1 MMLSTIKRFYILLR
15 KDLRTEILTAESLTL
30 TLAIA
35 TLTVALISYAIE
47 AAFIAP
53 DIRLK
58 LFPSLIWVIFL
69 FVATVQAE
77 RGFDHEAQHQAYQG
91 LLLAGVKPAEMYLA
105 RTICLALRNIA
116 AFFLLTWL
124 LSYLMGIQ
132 RLVTPIPLTLL
143 ASPGIISYSALSSLL
158 SVIINKAQARS
169 LVLPLIMLPLLF
181 PVLAGSIELAHTTL
195 TDSPSQ
201 TWLYLESALAIFF
214 LSLGTCLYG
223 AAMGK

>member
-1 MMLSTIKRFYILLR
+1 MLATIKRFYILLR

-58 LFPSLIWVIFL
+58 LFPSLIWIIFL
-69 FVATVQAE
+69 FIATIQAE
-77 RGFDHEAQHQAYQG
+77 RGFDQEVQHQAYQG

-105 RTICLALRNIA
+105 RTACLVLRNLV

-132 RLVTPIPLTLL
+132 RLVSASPLIIL
-143 ASPGIISYSALSSLL
+143 ATPGIISYSALSSLL

-195 TDSPSQ
+195 TNTAPD
-201 TWLYLESALAIFF
+201 TWLYLQSALALVF
-214 LSLGTCLYG
+214 LSLGTFLYG
-223 AAMGK
+223 AAIGK